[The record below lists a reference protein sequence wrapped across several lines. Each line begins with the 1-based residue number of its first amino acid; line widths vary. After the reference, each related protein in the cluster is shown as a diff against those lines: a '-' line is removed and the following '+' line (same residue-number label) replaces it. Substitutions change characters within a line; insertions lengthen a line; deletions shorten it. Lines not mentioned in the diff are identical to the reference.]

1 MITTTLRL
9 GNDMIHRHITKR
21 KVNPTSLTI
30 PLLLTIQHM
39 LVTPVIRQF
48 LYIRTARNIL
58 TGNNRRQ
65 SAFEQSIL
73 IRRTLQTLSNQRSRQ
88 RTQIYTHPLTTQ
100 FLRRDTRRRTST
112 KRIQHYIA
120 LI

>member
-1 MITTTLRL
+1 
-9 GNDMIHRHITKR
+9 MIHRHITKR
-21 KVNPTSLTI
+21 KVNPTSTAI
-30 PLLLTIQHM
+30 PLLPPIQHM
-39 LVTPVIRQF
+39 LMTPVIRQF
-48 LYIRTARNIL
+48 LYIRTTRYIL
-58 TGNNRRQ
+58 TSNNVRQ
-65 SAFEQSIL
+65 PALEQGIL
-73 IRRTLQTLSNQRSRQ
+73 IRRTLQTLSYQRTRQ